1 MQDVEIAAEEIMER
15 KAVGKD
21 DMSVVVPV
29 TEDSSLLF

>member
-1 MQDVEIAAEEIMER
+1 MER

-29 TEDSSLLF
+29 TEDSSLLFWEMGGMR